1 LNELWV
7 IIALVF
13 TVTLLGVQAIYGP
26 IARWRQATSSTNRRL
41 EQSADQAGRGELVN
55 ALRNQRRL
63 TTEFDNPI
71 LRSIDDAV
79 TQTGLRLNRNLLAF
93 SAIALIAILFFAWG
107 SIFGRGAVSLLLAIG
122 STLFVAFAFVSTV
135 RQRRIARFAELLPDS
150 IDVIVRA
157 VRVGYP
163 LPAALALVA
172 REMPAPVGPEFGMTA
187 EEISFGQD
195 IRTAVEGLYR
205 RVGLDDLVFLVVA
218 INVQTQTGGNLAEIL
233 SRLSRLL
240 RNRAKLQLKIR
251 ALSADG
257 RISALVLS
265 LMPFILLGGITLI
278 APSYFSEVRHHPFVV
293 PAMIYGIVSLVAGNI
308 IMYRMVNFRF

>member
-1 LNELWV
+1 LNEQW
-7 IIALVF
+7 IIMALVF
-13 TVTLLGVQAIYGP
+13 IATLLGVQAIYGP
-26 IARWRQATSSTNRRL
+26 IARLRQATKSTSRRL
-41 EQSADQAGRGELVN
+41 GQSADQAGRSDVIN
-55 ALRNQRRL
+55 ALRSARGIA
-63 TTEFDNPI
+63 EFDNPI
-71 LRSIDDAV
+71 LRNINDLV
-79 TQTGLRLNRNLLAF
+79 TQTGLRLNRNVLAF
-93 SAIALIAILFFAWG
+93 AALALIAIMFFGW
-107 SIFGRGAVSLLLAIG
+107 SFIFGRGAVSLLLAIG
-122 STLFVAFAFVSTV
+122 STLFFGFAFFSTI

-172 REMPAPVGPEFGMTA
+172 REMPAPVGPEFEMTA
-187 EEISFGQD
+187 DEVSFGQD

-257 RISALVLS
+257 HTSALVLS
-265 LMPFILLGGITLI
+265 LMPFILLAGITLI
-278 APSYFSEVRHHPFVV
+278 APSYFVEVRNHPFVM
-293 PAMIYGIVSLVAGNI
+293 PALVYCIISLVVGNI

>member
-26 IARWRQATSSTNRRL
+26 IARWRQSTSSTNRRL
-41 EQSADQAGRGELVN
+41 EQSADQAGRGELIN
-55 ALRNQRRL
+55 ALRNERRL
-63 TTEFDNPI
+63 TRFDNPI
-71 LRSIDDAV
+71 LRSIDDIV
-79 TQTGLRLNRNLLAF
+79 TQTGLRLSRSLLAF
-93 SAIALIAILFFAWG
+93 SVLALIAILFFAWG
-107 SIFGRGAVSLLLAIG
+107 SIFGRGAMSLILAIG
-122 STLFVAFAFVSTV
+122 SALFVTFVFVSTV

-240 RNRAKLQLKIR
+240 RNRTKLQLKIR

-265 LMPFILLGGITLI
+265 FMPFILLGGITLI
-278 APSYFSEVRHHPFVV
+278 APSYFSEVRNHPFVV
-293 PAMIYGIVSLVAGNI
+293 PAMIYGIASLVVGNI

>member
-1 LNELWV
+1 MNELWV